1 MSTLAKISTCW
12 RAMLRD
18 LTAGVTTLGV
28 LALPAVIG
36 ATGLTVDISR
46 GYQQK
51 VSNQRAADMAAL
63 AAATA
68 YKANA
73 STALLQPTA
82 ADLVRVNGIGG
93 ATVTADLVNNYPTT
107 GQTSIKVTVVR
118 PVPFYL
124 ASVVGLTGAFDV
136 KAVSYAQIGGSATAS
151 APCYLALSTSS
162 TAINM
167 SGGAT
172 ISAPNCAIAA
182 VGGINQG
189 ATSMSAKDVISG
201 GGDVVLNY
209 GSLTVSSNLFYSNN
223 FTFPNWNTAVPAADK
238 RKKQATT
245 LADPWAGNADRTAAV
260 ALIGT
265 YTAVPALTSPTTA
278 GSGAWTIGSTSV
290 STPGGTTTYNS
301 STKTYTVAVKT
312 PCEFNIT
319 SITISGDSKLVFPSG
334 CNINV
339 HNGITTSGSTH
350 INFGNSNVYIN
361 GNVTSGASAGMTFG
375 NGILWIGSGTHSF
388 SGPQTKG
395 DGDVTMAGNVT
406 VTGGSSFSFGDG
418 NHFFGSL
425 SLGGGTN
432 VKMGAGNFQASTGV
446 AISGDSIVALG
457 NGNVL
462 LGKNTSTNNAI
473 DLDGSAR
480 FMMGNGTFSANG
492 NIDTE
497 GGSRLVFGATTNHYI
512 NGNMNIRGSALFGAG
527 RYTINGNFIN
537 GTGGTTWPY
546 TSPYTGVTYGS
557 AFSGYDMGGTDVTFV
572 MSGTLNLAGGA
583 KSYLVAPAST
593 ATGGAIAEL
602 LLTSTSTAATSWN
615 AGSSNAFGGALH
627 LPLSAV
633 TMSGGNTTVA
643 TGNCFSL
650 IANTITISGGAQ
662 TGTSCTAMSGAYSG
676 GGSGSVRLVN

>member
-1 MSTLAKISTCW
+1 MSPLAKISTCW
-12 RAMLRD
+12 RRLLRD

-28 LALPAVIG
+28 LALPAMIG
-36 ATGLTVDISR
+36 ATGLTVDVSR

-51 VSNQRAADMAAL
+51 VTNQRAADMAAL

-82 ADLVRVNGIGG
+82 ADMVRVNGLTG
-93 ATVTADLVNNYPTT
+93 TTTTADLVNNYPTT
-107 GQTSIKVTVVR
+107 GQTSIKVTVTR

-124 ASVVGLTGAFDV
+124 ASVVGLTGSFNV
-136 KAVSYAQIGGSATAS
+136 NAVSYAQIGGTAAAS
-151 APCYLALSTSS
+151 APCYLALSTST

-172 ISAPNCAIAA
+172 ISAPNCSIAA

-201 GGDVVLNY
+201 GSNVVVDY
-209 GSLTVSSNLFYSNN
+209 GSLSVTGNLFYSNN
-223 FTFPNWNTAVPAADK
+223 FTFPNWNTAVPAAAK

-245 LADPWAGNADRTAAV
+245 LADPWASNADRTAAV

-265 YTAVPALTSPTTA
+265 FTAVPALTSPTTS
-278 GSGAWTIGSTSV
+278 GQGAWSLNSSTAT
-290 STPGGTTTYNS
+290 TPGATTTYNS
-301 STKTYTVAVKT
+301 ASNAWVVAAKT
-312 PCEFNIT
+312 PCTYNIT
-319 SITISGDSKLVFPSG
+319 SISLSGDRKLIFPSG
-334 CNINV
+334 CNVYV
-339 HNGITTSGSTH
+339 HNGVTTSGSTQ
-350 INFGNSNVYIN
+350 IQWGNNNVYIN
-361 GNVTSGASAGMTFG
+361 GNVSSGASAGMTFG
-375 NGILWIGSGTHSF
+375 TGVLWIGSGTHSF
-388 SGPQTKG
+388 SGPHTKG

-425 SLGGGTN
+425 TLGGGTN
-432 VKMGAGNFQASTGV
+432 VKMGAGNFQANTGV

-462 LGKNTSTNNAI
+462 LGKNATTNNAI

-527 RYTINGNFIN
+527 RYTINGNFVN

-583 KSYLVAPAST
+583 KSYLVAPSST
-593 ATGGAIAEL
+593 TSGGAIAEL
-602 LLTSTSTAATSWN
+602 LLTSTTTTATSWN

-627 LPLSAV
+627 LPGSAV

-650 IANTITISGGAQ
+650 IASTITISGGAQ
-662 TGTSCTAMSGAYSG
+662 TGTSCTAMAGAFSG